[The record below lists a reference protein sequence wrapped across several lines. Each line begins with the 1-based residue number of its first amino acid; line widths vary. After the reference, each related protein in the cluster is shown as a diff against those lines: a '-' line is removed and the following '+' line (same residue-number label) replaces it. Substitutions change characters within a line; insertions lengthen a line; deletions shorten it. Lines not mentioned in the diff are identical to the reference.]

1 MSPSDLEALFRDGNI
16 AFIASGIL
24 LVEALCLVL
33 IARRSAVT
41 VIANGLSGLFLILAL
56 NASLSGGGLP
66 SVALWLSLGGL
77 AHVADVIARL
87 RP

>member
-1 MSPSDLEALFRDGNI
+1 MSPSDLEPLFRDGNI

-33 IARRSAVT
+33 IARRPAVT

>member
-1 MSPSDLEALFRDGNI
+1 MSQLDLEALFGNGNI
-16 AFIASGIL
+16 AFVAGCIL
-24 LVEALCLVL
+24 LVEALCLVV
-33 IARRSAVT
+33 ISRRPAVT

>member
-1 MSPSDLEALFRDGNI
+1 MSPSDFEALFRDGNV
-16 AFIASGIL
+16 ALIASEIL

-33 IARRSAVT
+33 IARRPAVT
-41 VIANGLSGLFLILAL
+41 VIANSLSGLFLILAL
-56 NASLSGGGLP
+56 NASLSNAGLP

-87 RP
+87 RH